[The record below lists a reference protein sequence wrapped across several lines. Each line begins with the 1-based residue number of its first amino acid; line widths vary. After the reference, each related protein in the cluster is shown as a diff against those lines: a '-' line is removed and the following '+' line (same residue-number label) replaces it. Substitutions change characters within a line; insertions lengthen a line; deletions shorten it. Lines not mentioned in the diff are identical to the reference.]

1 VKTRYQKLRKGILS
15 TKHLYDYIDRHAKL
29 VSQATDRHFKEYP
42 ELLESGEGGSQFN
55 PVGMFA
61 NYRVSSYDEEIK
73 VVKKWLAD
81 RLAFLDKNID
91 RFDKDW
97 EPRIQEP
104 VEKKMQFN
112 GFPGM
117 PQGGFPGGGFPNMPP
132 GGGFPF

>member
-1 VKTRYQKLRKGILS
+1 
-15 TKHLYDYIDRHAKL
+15 
-29 VSQATDRHFKEYP
+29 
-42 ELLESGEGGSQFN
+42 
-55 PVGMFA
+55 MFA